1 MLRASPAIIMAM
13 DEDEL
18 KTTPV
23 MMLMFNNTVN
33 QINQTLKRV
42 IDNQNALMKN
52 QYEDNADR
60 PKIKNLENEIASIKS
75 NLDELKRQSRNEE
88 QEQNNVQQ
96 ENRNQESSI
105 KQLEKKI
112 RDIEYK
118 IK

>member
-1 MLRASPAIIMAM
+1 MAM

-23 MMLMFNNTVN
+23 MMLMFNDAIN
-33 QINQTLKRV
+33 QINQTLKQV

-60 PKIKNLENEIASIKS
+60 PKIQNLENELALIKS
-75 NLDELKRQSRNEE
+75 DLDELKRQFRNEE
-88 QEQNNVQQ
+88 QEQNNVQY
-96 ENRNQESSI
+96 ENRNQDNSI